1 MLPGEEE
8 LPGDMV
14 LPGEMVLDGDMALR
28 GEEEL
33 PGEEGS
39 PGEAAEGLGQ
49 RVEAVSLHDEDLK
62 LGQGLNVLRQVL
74 QAVTGQVEEYLQGGR
89 M

>member
-8 LPGDMV
+8 LPGD
-14 LPGEMVLDGDMALR
+14 
-28 GEEEL
+28 
-33 PGEEGS
+33 EGL
-39 PGEAAEGLGQ
+39 PGEAAQGLGQ
-49 RVEAVSLHDEDLK
+49 RVEAVSLHDEDLE

-74 QAVTGQVEEYLQGGR
+74 QPVTGQVEEYLQGGR

>member
-1 MLPGEEE
+1 M
-8 LPGDMV
+8 
-14 LPGEMVLDGDMALR
+14 
-28 GEEEL
+28 
-33 PGEEGS
+33 
-39 PGEAAEGLGQ
+39 
-49 RVEAVSLHDEDLK
+49 EAVSLHDEDPE